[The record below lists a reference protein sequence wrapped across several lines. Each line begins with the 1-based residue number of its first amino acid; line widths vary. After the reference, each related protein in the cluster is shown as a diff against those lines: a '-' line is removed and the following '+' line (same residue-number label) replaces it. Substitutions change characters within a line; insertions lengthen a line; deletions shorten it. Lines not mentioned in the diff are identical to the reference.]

1 MTFANDLGKK
11 LLWISFLQNHDKM
24 WAIIGKMP
32 MTLLTLVE
40 GTVHCQSHWM
50 TLTDK
55 LYIANHIL
63 HNSPRKYEE
72 GSEYFK
78 TITVNM
84 IQANIYIHKFN
95 SALKRWRGAVS
106 IQHLQAGRACL
117 QVVWWSSS
125 LSELSQSGHTCHVLE
140 LSRWHVQA
148 ATYCGGWRRRR

>member
-1 MTFANDLGKK
+1 
-11 LLWISFLQNHDKM
+11 
-24 WAIIGKMP
+24 

-40 GTVHCQSHWM
+40 DTVHCQSHWM

-84 IQANIYIHKFN
+84 IQANIYIHK
-95 SALKRWRGAVS
+95 LKFAV
-106 IQHLQAGRACL
+106 
-117 QVVWWSSS
+117 
-125 LSELSQSGHTCHVLE
+125 
-140 LSRWHVQA
+140 
-148 ATYCGGWRRRR
+148 